1 MPSWL
6 KKISLLTRLA
16 HAGLVALF
24 LLAPFPSVSQDLPVR
39 ELVIRSKDG
48 TEHRFMVEV
57 AASTASRAKGLMY
70 RRELAPDAGML
81 FDFEVTLQIS
91 MWMKNTLLPLDMFF
105 VVESGRIVNIAE
117 RTVPG
122 SLLAIPADEPVRYV
136 IELVG
141 GTASRLRLKAGD
153 KVIKGLGP

>member
-1 MPSWL
+1 MLCWL
-6 KKISLLTRLA
+6 KNISLLTRLA
-16 HAGLVALF
+16 QAGLVAF
-24 LLAPFPSVSQDLPVR
+24 CLLASFPSFSQDLPVR
-39 ELVIRSKDG
+39 ELVIRSGDG

-70 RRELAPDAGML
+70 RRVLAPDAGML

-136 IELVG
+136 VELAG

-153 KVIKGLGP
+153 KVIKGLLP